1 MIKMNR
7 NRLSTDEVRRL
18 FFSQIKRISI
28 KAARAQDEPDASHAF
43 SVTAPDNREVS
54 VC

>member
-1 MIKMNR
+1 MNG
-7 NRLSTDEVRRL
+7 NRLSTDEVSRL

-28 KAARAQDEPDASHAF
+28 NAARHNASHAF
-43 SVTAPDNREVS
+43 SVTAPDNMEVS